1 MDMVEI
7 LGSLLGQ
14 KAGGGGAGADI
25 LKEILTGGERAA
37 PPPRSSPPRSSPP
50 ATPREQS
57 ANDVEREAKAL
68 EDLLNVAK
76 GRNDARVARPGQTAP
91 GPTAP
96 AGRPQPAPQT
106 SQRPQQPAG
115 PSGQRQS
122 TSISPGPIFPQEQ
135 DDVAQRENEQATILI
150 QAMVNAAKC
159 DGQISQAEQQRIL
172 GQLESPSPEA
182 IQFLRDEFA
191 KDCNVRD
198 FAWSVPVGM
207 EQQVYTMSL
216 IAIDVDSD
224 KEQSYLRDLA
234 RGLRLAPE
242 VCEQIKARL
251 TGAGSPYAGNQY
263 AGAR

>member
-1 MDMVEI
+1 MDMIEI

-14 KAGGGGAGADI
+14 KAGGSGTGADI
-25 LKEILTGGERAA
+25 LKEILTGGQRKA
-37 PPPRSSPPRSSPP
+37 PPPRSSPP
-50 ATPREQS
+50 ATPREQT
-57 ANDVEREAKAL
+57 ANEIDREARAL

-76 GRNDARVARPGQTAP
+76 GRSEARATRPPGQA
-91 GPTAP
+91 
-96 AGRPQPAPQT
+96 PQPAGQP
-106 SQRPQQPAG
+106 PAG
-115 PSGQRQS
+115 QGGSRQQTPASRGQILPHDDAVQRQ
-122 TSISPGPIFPQEQ
+122 
-135 DDVAQRENEQATILI
+135 DEQATILV

-172 GQLESPSPEA
+172 GQLANPSPEA

-224 KEQSYLRDLA
+224 REQSYLRELA
-234 RGLRLAPE
+234 RGLRLSPE
-242 VCEQIKARL
+242 MCEQIKARL
-251 TGAGSPYAGNQY
+251 TGAGAQL